1 MPKIKDRIK
10 ELRRVRADELLPNPK
25 NWRMHPREQQ
35 DALRGVLSEI
45 GMADAVLARELA
57 DGQLML
63 VDGHLRTDVAVDA
76 KIPVLVLDVTEE
88 EADKL
93 LATMDPLAEMA
104 EMNKEALGDLIGNV
118 ESTNAAVADML
129 ESLAKASG
137 MFERELVDDDTKGGN
152 RPEDEDSEEV
162 DVEPPAVAGVRM
174 VQLFLNE
181 TSIQEF
187 QGITMRLSEEFATEN
202 ITDTVMEALKRE
214 DNKLA
219 VGS

>member
-1 MPKIKDRIK
+1 MKVRDRIK
-10 ELRRVRADELLPNPK
+10 EFRRIRADQLLPNPK

-35 DALRGVLSEI
+35 DALRGVLAEV
-45 GMADAVLARELA
+45 GMADAVLVRELA

-63 VDGHLRTDVAVDA
+63 VDGHLRAETTVDQE
-76 KIPVLVLDVTEE
+76 IPVLILDVNEE

-93 LATMDPLAEMA
+93 LATIDPLAAMA
-104 EMNKEALGDLIGNV
+104 EMNKEALGDLVGNV

-129 ESLAKASG
+129 ENLAKSAG
-137 MFERELVDDDTKGGN
+137 MFQRELVDDDTKGGN
-152 RPEDEDSEEV
+152 YEEDH
-162 DVEPPAVAGVRM
+162 PPLQAAGVRM

-181 TSIQEF
+181 NTVTEF
-187 QGITMRLSEEFATEN
+187 QAITMRLSQEFATEN

>member
-76 KIPVLVLDVTEE
+76 KIPVLVLDVNEE

-93 LATMDPLAEMA
+93 LATIDPLAEMA
-104 EMNKEALGDLIGNV
+104 EMNKEALADLIGDV

-129 ESLAKASG
+129 ENLAKASG
-137 MFERELVDDDTKGGN
+137 MFERELVDDDNKGGN
-152 RPEDEDSEEV
+152 FEDGDEPEEV

-181 TSIQEF
+181 TSIQDF
-187 QGITMRLSEEFATEN
+187 QGITMRLSEEYATEN

-214 DNKLA
+214 DGKLA